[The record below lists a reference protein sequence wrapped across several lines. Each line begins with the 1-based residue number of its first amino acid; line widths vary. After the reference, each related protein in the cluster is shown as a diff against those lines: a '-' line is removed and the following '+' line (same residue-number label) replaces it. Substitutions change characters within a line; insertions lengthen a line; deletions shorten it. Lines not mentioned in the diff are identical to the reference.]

1 MPKSITIHDVPD
13 DVCQELAARTAL
25 TGRSRQAYLRSL
37 LVDIAS
43 RPDAE
48 VWVARVRAR
57 KIPTDSAISVEQVLA
72 HRNADVR
79 AFLHESE

>member
-1 MPKSITIHDVPD
+1 VPKYITIHDVPD
-13 DVCQELAARTAL
+13 DVCQELAARAAL

-72 HRNADVR
+72 HRNADVS